1 MSKDYHSLHLTN
13 EKTDL
18 ESASVKF
25 KINAFLFCYMKYFT
39 EGPRDLCACVLSC
52 FSCLQ
57 LFVTLW
63 TVAHQAP
70 LWDSPGKN
78 TGVGCHALLQGIFL
92 TQGSN
97 PGLLHCMLILCCL
110 SLDIAVQ
117 STSRVR
123 TSKLHCTLQ
132 QLQHSHSVPGALVC
146 GFSLTSHSCVL
157 LH

>member
-92 TQGSN
+92 TQESN
-97 PGLLHCMLILCCL
+97 PCLLHLLCWHVDSLPLVPPGKPYIFKIDTIDIILSSL
-110 SLDIAVQ
+110 S
-117 STSRVR
+117 
-123 TSKLHCTLQ
+123 SKK
-132 QLQHSHSVPGALVC
+132 
-146 GFSLTSHSCVL
+146 
-157 LH
+157 

>member
-78 TGVGCHALLQGIFL
+78 TGVGCHFLLQGIFL
-92 TQGSN
+92 TR
-97 PGLLHCMLILCCL
+97 
-110 SLDIAVQ
+110 D
-117 STSRVR
+117 R
-123 TSKLHCTLQ
+123 
-132 QLQHSHSVPGALVC
+132 SHVPCISYTGTQI
-146 GFSLTSHSCVL
+146 LTSPALAGGFFTTSATWVDLPDKATCMKSSS
-157 LH
+157 

>member
-92 TQGSN
+92 TQVSN
-97 PGLLHCMLILCCL
+97 SHLLRLLHC
-110 SLDIAVQ
+110 
-117 STSRVR
+117 R
-123 TSKLHCTLQ
+123 
-132 QLQHSHSVPGALVC
+132 
-146 GFSLTSHSCVL
+146 
-157 LH
+157 